1 MELTALRVQQYRCL
15 TDTGWVSTDG
25 LTCVIGKN
33 ESGKT
38 AFMRAVE
45 QLNPAVES
53 GGFEPYQD
61 YPRQNWSEFDPE
73 TDDQVVASGRF
84 HITDKVA
91 SELAEEYDGDILDGR
106 TVTVHRN
113 YRNERI
119 WELPLEESV
128 VPELL
133 LECFDLPTEL
143 EGRVG
148 DCESGSELAV
158 TGDEQTALGDDV
170 AAELGEQPQQALETH
185 IGETIL
191 APHLPT
197 FRFVDEYAI
206 MDGTI
211 SLESLLERAD
221 SDSLSSG
228 DQAFLSLVSVADLD
242 LDELTDRDNWREQ
255 QTALESA
262 SARIS
267 DEAMSYWSQTGDLQ
281 IRLQENTTDE
291 DERLLE
297 VRVEN
302 NAHNVSVEFEQRSR
316 GFRWFFSTF
325 CQLAELRET
334 DESLVLLLDEPGLN
348 LHPRAK
354 QQFLSFLRDDVGSKH
369 SVVYTTHSPFM
380 IDPEHVHQTQMVM
393 ADPIGETNLF
403 SDVALADNHT
413 KFPLRNVFELD
424 LMDTLLVNP
433 QVLLVEQKADHIIL
447 NVVSRMLKNEGTD
460 GLDDRWTV
468 VPVVNPENI
477 PQFVSLFGEGRLDVV
492 ALLSEDDGR
501 PKDDNHGVVDKSI
514 SSYTDHR
521 DGQLEDILSE
531 SFYLELVNRAYGT
544 AIETAAG
551 VDDRITSKDIVGSE
565 PIVSRL
571 SQYFAEHDINNGEF
585 EREHVARYLQDN
597 REELTEELDKET
609 IRQFGRLCRDLTTTL
624 ESFERTASRGGGLFS
639 SFFG

>member
-25 LTCVIGKN
+25 LTCIIGKN

-45 QLNPAVES
+45 QLNPAVETS
-53 GGFEPYQD
+53 GFEPYQD
-61 YPRQNWSEFDPE
+61 YPRQNWSDFDPE
-73 TDDQVVASGRF
+73 TDDQIVASGRF
-84 HITDKVA
+84 NLTDEV
-91 SELAEEYDGDILDGR
+91 SSDLAEEFEEDILDGQ

-113 YRNERI
+113 YQNERI
-119 WELPLEESV
+119 WELPLDDSA
-128 VPELL
+128 VPDLIV
-133 LECFDLPTEL
+133 ECFDLPGEL

-148 DCESGSELAV
+148 DCESGTELV
-158 TGDEQTALGDDV
+158 TDEGQSSLGEDLT
-170 AAELGEQPQQALETH
+170 AELGEQPQQALETH

-191 APHLPT
+191 ASHLPT
-197 FRFVDEYAI
+197 FRFVNEYAI
-206 MDGTI
+206 MSGTI
-211 SLESLLERAD
+211 SVEDLLERVE
-221 SDSLSSG
+221 SDSLSAG

-242 LDELTDRDNWREQ
+242 LDELTDRENWREQ

-262 SARIS
+262 SAQVS
-267 DEAMSYWSQTGDLQ
+267 NEAMSYWSQTGNLQ
-281 IRLQENTTDE
+281 IRLQDLTTDE
-291 DERLLE
+291 NERLLE

-302 NAHNVSVEFEQRSR
+302 KAHNVSVEFEQRSR

-354 QQFLSFLRDDVGSKH
+354 QQFLSFLRDEVGSKH
-369 SVVYTTHSPFM
+369 SVIYTTHSPFM
-380 IDPEHVHQTQMVM
+380 IDSEHVHQTQMVM
-393 ADPIGETNLF
+393 ADPIGATNLS

-433 QVLLVEQKADHIIL
+433 QVLLVERKADHIIL

-477 PQFVSLFGEGRLDVV
+477 QQFVSLFGADRLDVV
-492 ALLSEDDGR
+492 ALLSEGEVPGTDDS
-501 PKDDNHGVVDKSI
+501 HGVIDKSI

-521 DGQLEDILSE
+521 DGHLEDILSE
-531 SFYLELVNRAYGT
+531 SFYLELVNRAYGA
-544 AIETAAG
+544 AIETATG
-551 VDDRITSKDIVGSE
+551 VDDRITTEDISDTD
-565 PIVSRL
+565 PIVKRL
-571 SQYFAEHDINNGEF
+571 SKYFEEYDINDGEF

-597 REELTEELDKET
+597 REELSEELDKQT

-624 ESFERTASRGGGLFS
+624 ESFDRTASRGGGLFS